1 MNFFQRFPAF
11 LFSAP
16 VFDADDLE
24 GTVTLRIGGVSAR
37 RPCT

>member
-1 MNFFQRFPAF
+1 MPPKMNFFQRFTF

-24 GTVTLRIGGVSAR
+24 GMRVNEIIS
-37 RPCT
+37 